1 LHISSDAFCS
11 SELEAA
17 LQMLA
22 VEATALPALRVLGL
36 GGNKVELAQ
45 RETLDPALELLA
57 LARPGFSAVL

>member
-1 LHISSDAFCS
+1 
-11 SELEAA
+11 
-17 LQMLA
+17 MLA